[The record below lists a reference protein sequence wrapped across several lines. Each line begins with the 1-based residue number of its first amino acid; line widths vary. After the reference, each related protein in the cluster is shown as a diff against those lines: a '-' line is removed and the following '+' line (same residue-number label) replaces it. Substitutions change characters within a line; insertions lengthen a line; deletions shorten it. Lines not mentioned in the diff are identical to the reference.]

1 MTPARLI
8 KKLMAAPI
16 NMTEE
21 QIADALRQQGIDCTQ
36 GTVNRI
42 KSGYIKRTSF
52 EIGMGL
58 LQLAENRSRKVER
71 RSSLALSA

>member
-8 KKLMAAPI
+8 KKLMASG
-16 NMTEE
+16 MTEE
-21 QIADALRQQGIDCTQ
+21 QIAEALRAQGIDCTQ

-58 LQLAENRSRKVER
+58 LQLAESRSRKIER
-71 RSSLALSA
+71 RSPLALSA